1 MATREGVVGGA
12 FRDRLDA
19 LANAAAAAEMRAAA
33 AEAARRDDA
42 EKRDAET
49 AAIEQRVRRAM
60 QAKDD
65 TIAALTRRLDEM
77 RGLLEAEEEHAAA
90 RG

>member
-1 MATREGVVGGA
+1 
-12 FRDRLDA
+12 
-19 LANAAAAAEMRAAA
+19 
-33 AEAARRDDA
+33 
-42 EKRDAET
+42 
-49 AAIEQRVRRAM
+49 M

>member
-1 MATREGVVGGA
+1 MG
-12 FRDRLDA
+12 
-19 LANAAAAAEMRAAA
+19 